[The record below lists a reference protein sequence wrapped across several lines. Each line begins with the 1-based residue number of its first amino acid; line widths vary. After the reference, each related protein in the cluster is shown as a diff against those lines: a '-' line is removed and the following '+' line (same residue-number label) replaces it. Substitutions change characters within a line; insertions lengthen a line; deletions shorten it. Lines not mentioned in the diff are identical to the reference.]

1 MDQILGLL
9 SVLNFSSNETMIIG
23 IIGIIIFFET
33 KNIKLNQQLIQ
44 NLTDLHNEILRHSS
58 SVEIRLSN
66 LNEKITKIDYDLD
79 DHQKEETKQ
88 HNDIGSTVIKLDKE
102 VSVISTILQ
111 RGPK

>member
-1 MDQILGLL
+1 VEQLLGLL

-33 KNIKLNQQLIQ
+33 KNVKLNQQLIQ
-44 NLTDLHNEILRHSS
+44 NITDLRNEL
-58 SVEIRLSN
+58 IRYNNIAELKLSN
-66 LNEKITKIDYDLD
+66 LNEKLTKIDYDFD
-79 DHQKEETKQ
+79 EHQKEETKQ
-88 HNDIGSTVIKLDKE
+88 HNDIGSIVIKLDKD